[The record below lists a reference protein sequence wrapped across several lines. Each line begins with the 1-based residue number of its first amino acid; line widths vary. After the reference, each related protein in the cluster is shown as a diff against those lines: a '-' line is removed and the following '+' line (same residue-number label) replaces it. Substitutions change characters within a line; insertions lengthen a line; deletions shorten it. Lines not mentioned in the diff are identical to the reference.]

1 MPVRVLKKL
10 LYRLRPAPVELEPV
24 TVPLDS
30 RDVGL
35 RDAIQSGF
43 YRNATDELFTGFPIS
58 SADVVLDVGCG
69 GGGAV
74 DWAARR
80 GAHVVFTDIVAG
92 KVEALLQRL
101 QGSPAASVRGYVCDA
116 APLPLANGEAS
127 RITCMEVLEHVP
139 QPKALLA
146 ELVRVGQP
154 GALYLLSVPDARAEH
169 IQKGY
174 APAAYFETPNH
185 IHIFERDEFA
195 ALVEGAGLIIERH
208 TTYGFY
214 WTLWTMFYWVWA
226 KSNNVDTTGES
237 FDIVHPPYPPLL
249 DDWAR
254 VWNALIEMP
263 ESAQLKAALDD
274 LLPKSQ
280 VIVARKPALTDQT
293 TKG

>member
-10 LYRLRPAPVELEPV
+10 LHRLRPAPVEPV

-58 SADVVLDVGCG
+58 TGDVVLDVGCG